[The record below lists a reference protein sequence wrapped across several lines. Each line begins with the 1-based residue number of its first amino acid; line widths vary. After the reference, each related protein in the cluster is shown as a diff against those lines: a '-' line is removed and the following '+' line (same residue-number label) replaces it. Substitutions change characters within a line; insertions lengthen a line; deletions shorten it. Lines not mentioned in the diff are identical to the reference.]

1 MVRQKTDFFL
11 IDGKPLLVP
20 DLDVVLTY
28 EDLDA
33 SDSGRDESGFMHRM
47 VIRKDVKKWE
57 FVYSSLSQEEY
68 AYMNGLLRNKDMFT
82 FTYPVDGDPSILE
95 TCTCY
100 VSKRSITW
108 RSLSTG
114 HFRNYKFS
122 IVEC

>member
-1 MVRQKTDFFL
+1 MVRKKTNLFQ
-11 IDGKPLLVP
+11 IDGQPLLVP
-20 DLDVVLTY
+20 DFDVTLSY
-28 EDLDA
+28 EDIDGE
-33 SDSGRDESGFMHRM
+33 SGRDEGGYMHRI
-47 VIRKDVKKWE
+47 VLRKDVKKWE

-82 FTYPVDGDPSILE
+82 FTYPVDGDPNNLG
-95 TCTCY
+95 TCICY

-114 HFRNYKFS
+114 NFRNYKFS

>member
-1 MVRQKTDFFL
+1 MVRKKTDLFQ
-11 IDGKPLLVP
+11 INGYPLLVP
-20 DLDVVLTY
+20 DFDVTLDY
-28 EDLDA
+28 EDLDGA
-33 SDSGRDESGFMHRM
+33 SGRDESGYMHRY
-47 VIRKDVKKWE
+47 VLRKDVKKWS

-68 AYMNGLLRNKDMFT
+68 AYMNDLLRNTTFI
-82 FTYPVDGDPSILE
+82 FTYPVDGDPSILG

-122 IVEC
+122 IIEC